1 MTAIVVTRAGTGGR
15 VGLAAAGLVVVLLVA
30 APYLVTS
37 DITHTLVDLFVF
49 VVIATMWNLL
59 AGYGGLVSVGQQA
72 YLGAGAYAMIALS
85 DLGGVNPFLAVPL
98 AALCTAVLA
107 VPLSFLAFRLRGGY
121 FAIGTWV
128 LAEVVKLV
136 TAQIGPLGKG
146 SGASLTTA
154 SGYDP
159 DIRVAYTYWLALAV
173 AAGSVGAV
181 YLLIRTRAGLQL
193 TAIRDDATA
202 AEAAGVRVRR
212 AKRLVYLIAGAGA
225 GSAGA
230 IVCLNTLTVEPES
243 AYSVQWSAYII
254 FMVVVGGIGTIEGP
268 IVGAVLFFVLQ
279 QALSAQGPVYL
290 IILGAV
296 GVTTVLVAPRGLWGS
311 TVGRTSFSIFP
322 AGHTLY

>member
-1 MTAIVVTRAGTGGR
+1 MTAVVVTRAGTAGR
-15 VGLAAAGLVVVLLVA
+15 VGLSAAGLLALLLAA

-72 YLGAGAYAMIALS
+72 YLGAGAYAVIALS
-85 DLGGVNPFLAVPL
+85 VHGGINAFLAVPL
-98 AALCTAVLA
+98 AALAAGLLA
-107 VPLSFLAFRLRGGY
+107 VPLSFLAFRLHGGY

-146 SGASLTTA
+146 SGASLTTV

-173 AAGSVGAV
+173 AAGSVTAV
-181 YLLIRTRAGLQL
+181 YLLIRTRTGLQL
-193 TAIRDDATA
+193 TAIRDDGIA

-212 AKRLVYLIAGAGA
+212 AKRLVYLIAGTGTGA
-225 GSAGA
+225 AGA
-230 IVCLNTLTVEPES
+230 IVCLNTLTVQPES
-243 AYSVQWSAYII
+243 VFSVQWSAYMI

-268 IVGAVLFFVLQ
+268 IVGALLFFGLQ

-296 GVTTVLVAPRGLWGS
+296 GVAVVLLAPRGLWGS
-311 TVGRTSFSIFP
+311 TVGRTSISVFP
-322 AGHTLY
+322 VGHTLR